1 MENTTAQQ
9 TITKNEEWKLAWRI
23 ANDTDTNLFLT
34 GKAGTGKTTFLRYLK
49 EHTDKRLVVLAPT
62 GIAAINARGVTI
74 HSFFQLPF
82 TPFLPGTT
90 AAEQQSHYRFSKE
103 KLKIIRG
110 CDLIVIDEIS
120 MVRADLLDAVDDALR
135 RFRRCNKPFG
145 GVQMLFIGDLQQLAP
160 VAKDEEWSMLS
171 RYYASPYFFDSHALR
186 QTDYATVELKKVYR
200 QDDTKFIGILNR
212 IRENNADD
220 TTLAELNKR
229 YIPDFKPSASDGYI
243 RLTTHNA
250 LARSVNER
258 ELEALS
264 GKPYSFEA
272 KTEGNFPEYSYPTDK
287 TLTLKRGA
295 QVMFIKNDTSPDK
308 LFYNGMIGEVE
319 AINANG
325 ITVRAKETGTL
336 VDVKPET
343 WQNCRYKI
351 NEETKEIT
359 EEVDGTFTQYPLKT
373 AWAITIH
380 KSQGLTFSHAI
391 IDVHSSFAHGQ
402 TYVALSRCKT
412 LGGLVLSAPV
422 TRQAI
427 ISDATVDQY
436 TRQAQAQTV
445 SEQDI
450 ADMHRRYLANL
461 VSELFDFAPLGFAL
475 ANMTRVL
482 DEHLYRAYPKLL
494 AEYKSTMKDFQER
507 VAAVAQRFHTQ
518 YEAMLTAG
526 RGETTPELQ
535 DRITRGARY
544 FMKETLTVKD
554 LFQKTEPVTT
564 NNKQLKK
571 QLDNAREGLAS
582 ALEMKL
588 GMLAFAARENFS
600 AEAFLQAKAA
610 ILLGK
615 EPEKA
620 RKRTERKAEKTVVPD
635 GNLHPSLMNELTAW
649 RTEKMRQEGLPAYCI
664 LSQKALAGVSNLLP
678 TEMADLLQIPGI
690 GKAKA
695 DKYGTELLSLTRR
708 YRKEHA
714 AEQAD

>member
-1 MENTTAQQ
+1 MENTTIQQ
-9 TITKNEEWKLAWRI
+9 TMAKNEEWKLAWQI
-23 ANDTDTNLFLT
+23 ANNTDTNLFLT
-34 GKAGTGKTTFLRYLK
+34 GKAGTGKTTFLHYLK

-90 AAEQQSHYRFSKE
+90 QTEQQSHYRFSKE

-145 GVQMLFIGDLQQLAP
+145 GVQMLLIGDLQQLAP

-171 RYYASPYFFDSHALR
+171 RFYASPYFFDSLALR
-186 QTDYATVELKKVYR
+186 QTDYATIELKKVYR
-200 QDDTKFIGILNR
+200 QDDSKFISILNK
-212 IRENNADD
+212 IRENNIDEA
-220 TTLAELNKR
+220 TLAELNKR
-229 YIPDFKPSASDGYI
+229 FIPDFKSSAAEGYI

-250 LARSVNER
+250 YARSVNES

-264 GKPYSFEA
+264 GTPYSFEA

-295 QVMFIKNDTSPDK
+295 QVMFVKNDTSGNK
-308 LFYNGMIGEVE
+308 LYYNGMIGEVK
-319 AINANG
+319 AITANG
-325 ITVRAKETGTL
+325 LTVRAKETGEL
-336 VDVKPET
+336 IDVKQET
-343 WQNCRYKI
+343 WQNCRYRI

-412 LGGLVLSAPV
+412 LEGLVLSAPV

-427 ISDATVDQY
+427 ISDDTVDRY
-436 TRQAQAQTV
+436 TQHAQAQKI
-445 SEQDI
+445 SESDI
-450 ADMHRRYLANL
+450 AGMHRRYLANL
-461 VSELFDFAPLGFAL
+461 VSELFDFTALGFAL

-482 DEHLYRAYPKLL
+482 DEHLYRSYPKLL
-494 AEYKSTMKDFQER
+494 AEYKSEAQAFHER
-507 VAAVAQRFHTQ
+507 IAQVAARFHTQ
-518 YEAMLTAG
+518 YEAMLAQG
-526 RGETTPELQ
+526 NGETTPELQ

-544 FMKETLTVKD
+544 FLKETLTIKD
-554 LFQKTEPVTT
+554 LFMKTQPVTT

-571 QLDNAREGLAS
+571 QLDNAKENLA
-582 ALEMKL
+582 ATLEMKT
-588 GMLAFAARENFS
+588 GMLAFAATQNFS
-600 AEAFLQAKAA
+600 TAAYLQAKAA
-610 ILLGK
+610 ILLGR
-615 EPEKA
+615 EPAKT
-620 RKRTERKAEKTVVPD
+620 RKQTERKAGKTAVPD

-649 RTEKMRQEGLPAYCI
+649 RTEKMRQEGLPSYCI
-664 LSQKALAGVSNLLP
+664 LSQKALTGISNLLP
-678 TEMADLLQIPGI
+678 IEMPDLLQIPGI

-695 DKYGTELLSLTRR
+695 EKYGLELLSLTRR

-714 AEQAD
+714 EE